1 LRNILLLNNNNN
13 NNIIIITIMITVDK
27 LLGYCNWAFSIDG
40 ICFCAF
46 MCNVMAL
53 CLPVLIVPLAIE
65 EELALLLNDGEVV
78 DSGLVAAQVARVCS
92 MAFMGGAI
100 GKFVNGFVCDE
111 LGPYTCSRWYLAGMC
126 VCNLIFSLSE
136 GTMGMGLAFA
146 GMEFFSSVQY
156 AALSIMLSNY
166 YENDHARL
174 NAAWTALGLAST
186 VGDVLA
192 KTLGSGLNIW
202 LHWRTVAQFGS
213 AVCLFGA
220 LVVAQAPGRQAAEEL
235 HAQRAVPFSWTRI
248 GESLVKILGTRVF
261 WFLAMSYSL
270 VFVCCYSDRLL
281 VPFYYE
287 MSGLS
292 QEICG
297 GLTLSITL
305 GLVHGLV
312 TGSEG
317 YTHLHKVQDKKNFLR
332 IRNMGNV
339 LSIGGLGGMAYLSQR
354 YVNANPFIMAA
365 AVFFFSGAMASA
377 VSFEFFQM
385 PAIIAQKYESEKAV
399 CISFLDGIGYL
410 FSIPIFSALG
420 VVVPK
425 YGWDVAWGSL
435 AAMSLIAGAVFI
447 RNIGPIL
454 ATHADDHLSDENDL
468 EFMYYY
474 EWASHIYE
482 VESFRAQATVEG
494 IFTKL
499 SDLSGASRSRPVN
512 LPVVDPQV
520 KLNQELEIHDEM
532 PSCQPP
538 DDYRA
543 MI

>member
-1 LRNILLLNNNNN
+1 
-13 NNIIIITIMITVDK
+13 MISFDELYSYVKWT
-27 LLGYCNWAFSIDG
+27 FSIDG

-65 EELALLLNDGEVV
+65 EEMALNLQEDEVL
-78 DSGLVAAQVARVCS
+78 DSGLLAAQVASVCS
-92 MAFMGGAI
+92 VAFLGGAI

-111 LGPYTCSRWYLAGMC
+111 LGPYTCSRWYLAGMG
-126 VCNLIFSLSE
+126 VCFVIFSFSQ
-136 GTMGMGLAFA
+136 GPTSMGLSFA

-202 LHWRTVAQFGS
+202 LHWRRVAQLGS
-213 AVCLFGA
+213 AVCFFGA

-235 HAQRAVPFSWTRI
+235 HAQRAVPFSWSRI
-248 GESLVKILGTRVF
+248 GESLTTILGTPVF
-261 WFLAMSYSL
+261 WFLSISYSII
-270 VFVCCYSDRLL
+270 FVCCYSDRLL
-281 VPFYYE
+281 VPYYYE
-287 MSGLS
+287 MSGFS

-317 YTHLHKVQDKKNFLR
+317 YTHLHKVPDKRRFLR
-332 IRNMGNV
+332 MRNMGNV
-339 LSIGGLGGMAYLSQR
+339 LAIGGMAGLAYLARRGLKGNSF
-354 YVNANPFIMAA
+354 VMAG

-385 PAIIAQKYESEKAV
+385 PAIIAQKYASEKAV
-399 CISFLDGIGYL
+399 CISFLDGFGYL
-410 FSIPIFSALG
+410 FSIPIFSGLG
-420 VVVPK
+420 IVVPK
-425 YGWDVAWGSL
+425 YGWDVAWGVL
-435 AAMSLIAGAVFI
+435 ALMSLVSGAVFI

-454 ATHADDHLSDENDL
+454 ATNADDHLSDENDL

-474 EWASHIYE
+474 EWASHVYE
-482 VESFRAQATVEG
+482 VESFRASATVEV
-494 IFTKL
+494 ILTKL
-499 SDLSGASRSRPVN
+499 SDLSGHSRSKPAHQPVHQPVDDSPAVQ
-512 LPVVDPQV
+512 LPQ
-520 KLNQELEIHDEM
+520 QE
-532 PSCQPP
+532 P
-538 DDYRA
+538 DVYQAKDDSYRA